1 MSDEV
6 EIERLG
12 GLAGF
17 GSPRSRLRSTG
28 KVALDKLSR
37 AERDML
43 EALFDGGG
51 TASPAG
57 EADAFRYRLTKQGK
71 SGPQSVE
78 VAEQD
83 VPATL
88 KSKLSPPRLV

>member
-57 EADAFRYRLTKQGK
+57 ARSSNSWRRRPMSPQHR
-71 SGPQSVE
+71 SGG
-78 VAEQD
+78 
-83 VPATL
+83 
-88 KSKLSPPRLV
+88 RHG